1 MEINSIDHIIIL
13 WYQKSRILMYLICF
27 EIDFFRYE
35 KIDGAIFR
43 MCLIQ
48 DGPNVFL
55 LILNLI
61 GNILFKL

>member
-1 MEINSIDHIIIL
+1 
-13 WYQKSRILMYLICF
+13 MYLICF